1 MAPIKFEEHIK
12 EQLEQRN
19 LSPSKDAWSKLD
31 QRLDE
36 HEDKGKNKSFWWIGI
51 AASFIGVLLVV
62 SFLFKDEKAAVETNV
77 MVGTE
82 QSDTIDKTPIKKE
95 KTILSKEKEKEEQ
108 IADVNLDGVTKEVI
122 NKQPVEVK
130 QLSKQKTFKKHED
143 LLLNTPKDVMAE
155 VKIDKQKTPE
165 KLKIETSQY
174 QDIEAVKAQ
183 EVVAQILELKQTK
196 NEVSDKEIDALL
208 DAAHKEITLQRIYN
222 EDTNTVDADALLR
235 DVEFDIEEESF
246 RSKVFE
252 MLKAGYKEVKTAVAE
267 RNN

>member
-1 MAPIKFEEHIK
+1 MAPIKFDEHIK
-12 EQLEQRN
+12 DQLEQRS

-36 HEDKGKNKSFWWIGI
+36 HENKSKNKSFWWIGI

-62 SFLFKDEKAAVETNV
+62 SFLFKDEEKTIETNV
-77 MVGTE
+77 VVETKQYDVIDLE
-82 QSDTIDKTPIKKE
+82 FINKEKAIIDTSKKE
-95 KTILSKEKEKEEQ
+95 Q
-108 IADVNLDGVTKEVI
+108 IVDVNEDKIDEKVNSKQSIETKKGLKQKSTFKTQENLVI
-122 NKQPVEVK
+122 NTVEDAVAEAK
-130 QLSKQKTFKKHED
+130 VIKQKTLDE
-143 LLLNTPKDVMAE
+143 LNVNA
-155 VKIDKQKTPE
+155 IKT
-165 KLKIETSQY
+165 
-174 QDIEAVKAQ
+174 QDIETLKAKD
-183 EVVAQILELKQTK
+183 VVAQIIELKETK
-196 NEVSDKEIDALL
+196 AEVTNDEIEALL

-222 EDTNTVDADALLR
+222 EDTKTVDADALLR